1 MTNKSITE
9 AAKDLGKDILALI
22 QRYEADHDVVV
33 DCVVLSHVDE
43 QSLLDGP
50 YTCTNSVK
58 IRSANN
64 RNYIQ

>member
-1 MTNKSITE
+1 MISKSITE
-9 AAKDLGKDILALI
+9 AAKNLGENILTLI
-22 QRYEADHDVVV
+22 QRYEADYDVVV

-50 YTCTNSVK
+50 YTCTNSVT